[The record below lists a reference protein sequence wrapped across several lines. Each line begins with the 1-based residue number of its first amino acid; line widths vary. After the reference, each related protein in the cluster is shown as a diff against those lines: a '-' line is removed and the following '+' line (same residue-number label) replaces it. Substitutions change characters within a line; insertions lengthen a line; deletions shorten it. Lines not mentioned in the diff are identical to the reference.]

1 MLPPTESTFG
11 FDLPRSELL
20 VLVVGIAL
28 IALAILVF
36 PLTG

>member
-1 MLPPTESTFG
+1 MLPPTEYAFG
-11 FDLPRSELL
+11 FDLRRSELL

-28 IALAILVF
+28 LALAILVF